1 MTDRQRQM
9 IEAYIPSQ
17 PDETLGFEEF
27 YVRDTA
33 DRVRRVRVVDILP
46 HEDRTTYGVVEVS
59 TGRRIDAGWSSD
71 FIGFER
77 GKLYDNKDDCRNYT
91 HDWFDGWE
99 QLRKVQRE
107 EEQKCRTEN

>member
-1 MTDRQRQM
+1 MTDREKMM
-9 IEAYIPSQ
+9 IEAYIPSP

-33 DRVRRVRVVDILP
+33 DRVRRVHVVSILP
-46 HEDRTTYGVVEVS
+46 HDDRLTYGVVEVG

-77 GKLYDNKDDCRNYT
+77 GKLYDNKDDCRSYT

-99 QLRKVQRE
+99 QLRKIQRE
-107 EEQKCRTEN
+107 EGRKNDES